1 MRVRDLAASAPSTTV
16 MAGLDP
22 AIHVLDGDNPV
33 DDRATPGTARK
44 GRPSGGGHDDIVD
57 GQSPTA
63 WRRLSPAGGV
73 AITGIDLSRPLSPA
87 DKSAIVA
94 AFLAHHVVVFP
105 AQSVTREQQFLFA
118 ANFGEVEAHGAHRGE
133 TKRYGVAHVMSNL
146 GADGKPT
153 FRISG
158 AANYHWHT
166 DKPYHPAPPFL
177 TTLYAVELPPSGGDT
192 EFANMALAY
201 AALPP
206 DMKRRIAGL
215 RVAFRPAFDASRP
228 ATDHPLVRT
237 HPETGKK
244 SLYIGNHST
253 HILGLPEAEGA
264 TLLRELL
271 EHATRPR
278 FVYVHRWRLGD
289 LVMWDNRCLL
299 HRAVANYAAD
309 SYRRVMHRSV
319 VRGTVP
325 F

>member
-1 MRVRDLAASAPSTTV
+1 MTIRARIGAREGAAEWVPACAGMTASRSA
-16 MAGLDP
+16 
-22 AIHVLDGDNPV
+22 
-33 DDRATPGTARK
+33 
-44 GRPSGGGHDDIVD
+44 
-57 GQSPTA
+57 
-63 WRRLSPAGGV
+63 RLSPAGGV
-73 AITGIDLSRPLSPA
+73 AITGVDLSRPLSPS
-87 DKSAIVA
+87 DNDAIVA

-105 AQSVTREQQFLFA
+105 AQSLSREQQFLFA

-133 TKRYGVAHVMSNL
+133 AKRYGVAHVMSNL
-146 GADGKPT
+146 GADGQPT
-153 FRISG
+153 FRTSK

-166 DKPYHPAPPFL
+166 DKPYHPAPPLL

-192 EFANMALAY
+192 EFANMALAH

-215 RVAFRPAFDASRP
+215 RAVFRPAFDDSRHG
-228 ATDHPLVRT
+228 ADHPLVRT
-237 HPETGKK
+237 HPDTGRK

-271 EHATRPR
+271 EHATQPR
-278 FVYVHRWRLGD
+278 FVHVHRWRLGD

-309 SYRRVMHRSV
+309 KYRRVMHRSV